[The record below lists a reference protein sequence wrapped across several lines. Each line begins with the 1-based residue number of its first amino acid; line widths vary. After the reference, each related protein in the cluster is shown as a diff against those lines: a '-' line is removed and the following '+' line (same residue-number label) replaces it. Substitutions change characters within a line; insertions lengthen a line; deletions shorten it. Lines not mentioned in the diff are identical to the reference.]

1 MRTHGAEYNQ
11 ESTNSKLII
20 GNVETMAEI
29 LVNLDKIGIS
39 LAGKAILEGLDWEI
53 QQNQR
58 IGLVGPNGAGKST
71 LLKIISQELTADQ
84 GQMFRRPGLT
94 WGRLAQE
101 PQLPPGRTVLEEAMT
116 AKPEI
121 AAIEESMAVLE
132 RQMGD
137 PAVFGETD
145 KLQKVLAKH
154 EKLMDDYE
162 KREGSRYASRVR
174 ETLTALG
181 LTSDQWAVL
190 TEHLSGGQKKL
201 IMLAKLLVQQPQLLL
216 LDEPDNHLDLVAK
229 GNLEKIIGGYNG
241 CVVIISHDR
250 YLLDE
255 IATDIAEIEAGKLV
269 QYPGNYTAYANERA
283 IRRLR
288 QQQLYAA
295 QQKEIA
301 RIEAAIE
308 RFELWASMVVNE
320 RHIRQARSRRKML
333 DKMDK
338 VEKVTD
344 SRRMKLGLEGWRG
357 SKKVVELVDA
367 GVEFEDGTIP
377 FLGLNETLW
386 HGERVALVGA
396 NGAGKS
402 VLMKQL
408 LDPEKIST
416 GEIKIGPS
424 VKIGYYAQEQETLN
438 DDLDLITEIRQSAPV
453 SREAAVAYLLR
464 FLFTYDQMQQPI
476 GKLSGGE
483 RSRLQLAK
491 LVLER
496 PNLLLLDEPT
506 NNLDIPAIEVL
517 EEALDEFVG
526 TVLVISHDRYFV
538 DRVVDRV
545 IELRDGQFTGFLGGY
560 TDYLGQDG
568 A

>member
-1 MRTHGAEYNQ
+1 
-11 ESTNSKLII
+11 
-20 GNVETMAEI
+20 MAEI
-29 LVNLDKIGIS
+29 LVNLDRAGIS
-39 LAGKAILEGLDWEI
+39 LAGRPIFENLSWEI

-71 LLKIISQELTADQ
+71 LLKVISQEWTADQ
-84 GQMFRRPGLT
+84 GSIYRKPGLT
-94 WGRLAQE
+94 YGRLEQE
-101 PQLPPGRTVLEEAMT
+101 PFLSPGRTVMEEAMT
-116 AKPEI
+116 ATPQM
-121 AAIEESMAVLE
+121 AAVEEKMAALE
-132 RQMGD
+132 KDMGD
-137 PAVFGETD
+137 PAVYSD
-145 KLQKVLAKH
+145 PKKLNRVLAKH
-154 EKLMDDYE
+154 EALVAQYD
-162 KREGSRYASRVR
+162 RLGGTRYASQVR

-181 LTSDQWAVL
+181 LDSSNWDIQTA
-190 TEHLSGGQKKL
+190 HLSGGQKKL

-216 LDEPDNHLDLVAK
+216 LDEPDNHLDLEAK
-229 GNLEKIIGGYNG
+229 ENLEKIIRGYDG

-255 IATDIAEIEAGKLV
+255 IATGIAELEAGGLTLY
-269 QYPGNYTAYANERA
+269 QGNYSAYANERT

-301 RIEAAIE
+301 RIEAAIK
-308 RFELWASMVVNE
+308 RFEMWASLVVNE
-320 RHIRQARSRRKML
+320 RHIKQARSRRKML

-338 VEKVTD
+338 IEKVTE
-344 SRRMKLGLEGWRG
+344 SRRMKLNLEGWRG
-357 SKKVVELVDA
+357 SKKVVELADA
-367 GVEFEDGTIP
+367 GKEFDNGTVL
-377 FLGLNETLW
+377 FDDLNLTLW
-386 HGERVALVGA
+386 HGERVALVGP

-408 LDPEKIST
+408 LDPEGISS

-424 VKIGYYAQEQETLN
+424 IKIGYYAQEQETLN
-438 DDLDLITEIRQSAPV
+438 DDLDLIAEIRQTAPV
-453 SREAAVAYLLR
+453 SRETAVAFLLR

-476 GKLSGGE
+476 SKLSGGE

-526 TVLVISHDRYFV
+526 TVLLISHDRYFV
-538 DRVVDRV
+538 DKVVDRV
-545 IELRDGQFTGFLGGY
+545 VELRDGSFSEFLGGY
-560 TDYLGQDG
+560 TDYLSQTRETG